1 MICVSIGRGRHQQVL
16 AEHQRLVEQGAELVE
31 LRLDFLRTKPNLG
44 RLIEN
49 RPSPVVV
56 TLRREADGGR
66 YRGDEQQ
73 RRTLLRS
80 AMAAGVEYVDLEE
93 DAAAAIPRYG
103 KTKRIVSYHD
113 FQKTPDDL
121 EKIHAYLA
129 TLEADVVKL
138 ATMANTPH
146 DNLRMLRLV
155 KQSKIP
161 TVGICMGDLGTPSRV
176 LTGHFGAP
184 FTYASFHHE
193 RLLAPGQL
201 SFQQMKDV
209 YDYDRI
215 RGDSELYG
223 VIGDPIGHSL
233 SPLIHNAA
241 FREQKLN
248 KIYVP
253 FRVPRDDLDE
263 FFRDASD
270 LGLRGLSVTIP
281 HKEPTIRKLTRMDG
295 AVQGIGACNTVVF
308 EGKETYGY
316 NTDYRAAM
324 DSLES
329 ALKSLGKSRKDLVGA
344 TAMLLG
350 AGGAAKAI
358 GYGLIRRGVTLVVS
372 TRTLANAEQLAGRLK
387 CRAIEWE
394 KRHTVEPDVLVN
406 CTPVGMHPK
415 VDQTPF
421 EHTAFKSGSIVFDTV
436 YNPENTLFIK
446 DARNRGCSVV
456 TGVDMFIR
464 QAALQYKLFT
474 GNETPV
480 SAMRHALK
488 RATSA
493 VKY

>member
-1 MICVSIGRGRHQQVL
+1 MS
-16 AEHQRLVEQGAELVE
+16 GA
-31 LRLDFLRTKPNLG
+31 D
-44 RLIEN
+44 I
-49 RPSPVVV
+49 
-56 TLRREADGGR
+56 
-66 YRGDEQQ
+66 
-73 RRTLLRS
+73 
-80 AMAAGVEYVDLEE
+80 
-93 DAAAAIPRYG
+93 
-103 KTKRIVSYHD
+103 
-113 FQKTPDDL
+113 
-121 EKIHAYLA
+121 
-129 TLEADVVKL
+129 VKL
-138 ATMANTPH
+138 ATMANSPH
-146 DNLRMLRLV
+146 DNLRMLKLV
-155 KQSKIP
+155 KQSQIP

-176 LTGHFGAP
+176 LTGQFGAP

-263 FFRDASD
+263 FFRDASE

-281 HKEPTIRKLTRMDG
+281 HKAPTIRKVTRMDG

-308 EGKETYGY
+308 EGEETYGY

-324 DSLES
+324 DSLEI
-329 ALKSLGKSRKDLVGA
+329 ALKSLGKSRKDLVGVK
-344 TAMLLG
+344 AMLLG

-358 GYGLIRRGVTLVVS
+358 GYGLIRRGVTLIVA
-372 TRTLANAEQLAGRLK
+372 TRTLANAEQLALRLK

-406 CTPVGMHPK
+406 CTPVGMHPN

-421 EHTAFKSGSIVFDTV
+421 DRTAFKSGSVVFDTV

-446 DARNRGCSVV
+446 DARDRGCSVV
-456 TGVDMFIR
+456 TGVEMFIR

-474 GNETPV
+474 GNEPPV
-480 SAMRHALK
+480 HAMRNALK